1 MHQVACQTHASLNE
15 LCTPALHLIAGVY
28 RSLNNGRE
36 KYTAEK
42 LTATFH
48 DRIKYAVHFANLKY
62 YIEQGLI
69 LKKVHRVL
77 AFRQTTFL
85 RTYISWCKYC
95 NIFH

>member
-1 MHQVACQTHASLNE
+1 METICFISD
-15 LCTPALHLIAGVY
+15 VY
-28 RSLNNGRE
+28 KNLNNGRE

-48 DRIKYAVHFANLKY
+48 DRIQYAVHFANLKY
-62 YIEQGLI
+62 YLEQGLI

-85 RTYISWCKYC
+85 RTYMNWCTMKRQASLSTFSKNLYKLLA
-95 NIFH
+95 NR